1 MAYEVSA
8 RRTELSTPTEAQ
20 RNMRVAR
27 HCLQFCWSTRRNTP
41 PLAKSAKVGH
51 RFERDGSVVQQHI
64 GRAALAFGRDLPWVP
79 Q

>member
-41 PLAKSAKVGH
+41 PLAKSAK
-51 RFERDGSVVQQHI
+51 
-64 GRAALAFGRDLPWVP
+64 GRAPF
-79 Q
+79 